1 MASYHGSMIVTRSVR
16 SLIVLSALFLAPPH
30 RALAQADPARFELA
44 GQIAW
49 VRASEFDSGDAAFGG
64 RVGWRPFDEMGV
76 EAEVNVYPG
85 DFPGE
90 RGFSRGRVEALFG
103 PTAGPRLGL
112 VRPFAKVR
120 PGFVRFR
127 PSSEAFACILIF
139 PPPLACELAGG
150 RTVFAVDLG
159 GGVDVF
165 AGRRALVRVDVG
177 DRLLRYPG
185 AVFDRQRIARD
196 QGFFSHELRLAA
208 AAGVRF

>member
-1 MASYHGSMIVTRSVR
+1 M
-16 SLIVLSALFLAPPH
+16 LSALFVAPPH
-30 RALAQADPARFELA
+30 TALAQADPARFELA

-49 VRASEFDSGDAAFGG
+49 AMASEFDSGDAAFGG
-64 RVGWRPFDEMGV
+64 RVGWRPFEVVGV
-76 EAEVNVYPG
+76 EAEVNVYPS

-103 PTAGPRLGL
+103 PTAGPRLGR

-139 PPPLACELAGG
+139 PPPLACELASG

-159 GGVDVF
+159 GGVDVL
-165 AGRRALVRVDVG
+165 AARRAVVRVDVG
-177 DRLLRYPG
+177 DRLLRYRGP
-185 AVFDRQRIARD
+185 VFDKQRIAHDR
-196 QGFFSHELRLAA
+196 GFFSHELRLAA
-208 AAGVRF
+208 GAGVRF